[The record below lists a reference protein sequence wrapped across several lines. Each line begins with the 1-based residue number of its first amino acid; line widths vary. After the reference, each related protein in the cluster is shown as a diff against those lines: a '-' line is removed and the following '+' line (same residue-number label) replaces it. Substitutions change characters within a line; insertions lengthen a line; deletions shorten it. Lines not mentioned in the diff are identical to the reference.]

1 MNDALFQNKL
11 TVCRLTGGR
20 ILSGAALL
28 AALAGCG
35 FNTPV
40 PQLQSTDVPADWQG
54 PINEEVDSAW
64 PALDWWRSFDD
75 EELSEIMAG
84 VRANNL
90 DLANNARNLRAA
102 QLTLRDA
109 GFNLLPTPVVT
120 LGTGARYVDGNP
132 GGGGGGSDST
142 PSVPFELSAGFTW
155 NDILSR
161 PANYD
166 RAAAD
171 YDARVAQIAD
181 AALNTLGTTAS
192 TYFQLLLT
200 RDKIEAAQQNVA
212 NAEAIGEIADARVD
226 AGVAVPI
233 EALQQQI
240 AIERERNNLRSLRQN
255 DLSARATLALL
266 LGRSVQDFDVEG
278 QTLQDIEVPAV
289 APGLPSELLR
299 RRPDMVQAEASLRA
313 AAANVEIVYSDLF
326 PQISLTGNYGASST
340 SLSTLLSS
348 PDGALT
354 ISANLVQTLLDN
366 GQRYRNLEQARLTLE
381 NSLASYRRTVLGA
394 FNDIEVLLSNIRLL
408 QQQGETALENLE
420 AAEESFRIAEV
431 RYEEGVADY
440 QTVLTAQNTLFSS
453 RNAYLDNKLLQ
464 LNAIVGFYQAL
475 GGGWQADEAEQLP

>member
-1 MNDALFQNKL
+1 MNDPFHQFRQSTPGLL
-11 TVCRLTGGR
+11 TARV
-20 ILSGAALL
+20 LSGAALL
-28 AALAGCG
+28 VALAGCG

-40 PQLQSTDVPADWQG
+40 PQLQSADVPTDWQG
-54 PINEEVDSAW
+54 PVRADLDTAW

-75 EELSEIMAG
+75 EELTDIMAG

-90 DLANNARNLRAA
+90 DLANNARNLQAA
-102 QLTLRDA
+102 QLTLREA

-120 LGTGARYVDGNP
+120 VGTGARYVDGSPTGVN
-132 GGGGGGSDST
+132 GASGST
-142 PSVPFELSAGFTW
+142 PPVPFELNAGFTW

-161 PANYD
+161 PAVYD
-166 RAAAD
+166 RSAAD

-181 AALNTLGTTAS
+181 VALNTLGTTAS

-200 RDKIEAAQQNVA
+200 RDKIEASQQNVA

-240 AIERERNNLRSLRQN
+240 AIERERNNLRSFIQN
-255 DLSARATLALL
+255 DLSARASLALL
-266 LGRSVQDFDVEG
+266 LGRSVQDFEVAG
-278 QTLQDIEVPAV
+278 QTLEDIEVPMV

-299 RRPDMVQAEASLRA
+299 RRPDMVQAEAGLRA
-313 AAANVEIVYSDLF
+313 AAASVDVVYSDLF

-348 PDGALT
+348 PEGALT

-366 GQRYRNLEQARLTLE
+366 GQRFRNIELARLTLE

-394 FNDIEVLLSNIRLL
+394 FNDIEVLLSNIQLL
-408 QQQGETALENLE
+408 QQQGQTALENLQ

-464 LNAIVGFYQAL
+464 LNAIVGFYQAM
-475 GGGWQADEAEQLP
+475 GGGWQADQAELLP